1 MPVDFENLDL
11 VKTLPSQRS
20 KDVTSFKSGWYKIG
34 NKKAFKEGEL
44 YSIDKFPSK
53 LVVWRDK
60 NNKITAFDAYCH
72 HMGDELAC
80 GELSGIGVVCPFLGW
95 TWGEDGKCKFIP
107 YSQKIPTNASLRKW
121 IALEE
126 KEEVFIWYDGDE
138 AEPDLDGSRFDIS
151 EGEKLNER

>member
-34 NKKAFKEGEL
+34 NKEAFKEGEL

-60 NNKITAFDAYCH
+60 NNKIT
-72 HMGDELAC
+72 E
-80 GELSGIGVVCPFLGW
+80 I
-95 TWGEDGKCKFIP
+95 T
-107 YSQKIPTNASLRKW
+107 KIA
-121 IALEE
+121 
-126 KEEVFIWYDGDE
+126 
-138 AEPDLDGSRFDIS
+138 GSDFS
-151 EGEKLNER
+151 P

>member
-1 MPVDFENLDL
+1 
-11 VKTLPSQRS
+11 
-20 KDVTSFKSGWYKIG
+20 
-34 NKKAFKEGEL
+34 
-44 YSIDKFPSK
+44 
-53 LVVWRDK
+53 
-60 NNKITAFDAYCH
+60 
-72 HMGDELAC
+72 MGADLAC
-80 GELSGIGVVCPFLGW
+80 GELTGIGVVCPFHGW

-121 IALEE
+121 ISLEE